1 MASRNK
7 EGSSRLELIEE
18 MLPEGGSPDG
28 ESARIATHMPLNPSV
43 VIVGAGPSGSSTAF
57 HLLEHGVQD
66 VLVLD
71 KASFPRDKLCGGGL
85 TRKAQQELDRMG
97 VYDDKVATEAYHVP
111 KPYIVMPSGNALY
124 ARPRED
130 KLTQMLVLNRRILD
144 EILMRRARQRGAEI
158 REGVEVTELVR
169 EDGRCAGVR
178 TRDGEIFSA
187 DVVVVA
193 AGARSARLRP
203 DGARPVELVALE
215 GRYSGEPIEHG
226 TACLVFEEAFTP
238 QYGWVFPES
247 EKIVNV
253 GVAVMG
259 RGKAKELRA
268 RLKVMV
274 SKYLP
279 RHLGEA
285 CVSCRTTGFPIHAS
299 YKIDHLVDGN
309 VLYVGEAGSLA
320 DPLTLEGI
328 SQALVSGRHA
338 AGSIAAYLR
347 TGEASCLGA
356 YQETVRRELRHFAYM
371 RWVAAILKRRSGARL
386 LEAVLRRT
394 PKWLVDEKRFAS
406 P

>member
-1 MASRNK
+1 
-7 EGSSRLELIEE
+7 
-18 MLPEGGSPDG
+18 
-28 ESARIATHMPLNPSV
+28 MPSNPSV

-66 VLVLD
+66 VLVLEQ
-71 KASFPRDKLCGGGL
+71 ASFPRDKLCGGGL

-97 VYDDKVATEAYHVP
+97 VYDEVATEAYHVP

-144 EILMRRARQRGAEI
+144 EILMRRARQRSAEI

-169 EDGRCAGVR
+169 EDGRCVGVR
-178 TRDGEIFSA
+178 TRGGEIFSA

-203 DGARPVELVALE
+203 DGARSVEVVALE

-226 TACLVFEEAFTP
+226 TACLVFDETFIP

-247 EKIVNV
+247 ENIVNV
-253 GVAVMG
+253 GVAVIG
-259 RGKAKELRA
+259 GGKAKELRD
-268 RLKVMV
+268 RLEVMV

-279 RHLGEA
+279 RQVEGA
-285 CVSCRTTGFPIHAS
+285 CVCCRTTGFPIHAS

-338 AGSIAAYLR
+338 AGSIATYLR
-347 TGEASCLGA
+347 TGEASCLRA
-356 YQETVRRELRHFAYM
+356 YQETIRRELGHFAYM
-371 RWVAAILKRRSGARL
+371 RWVGAILKRRSGARL
-386 LEAVLRRT
+386 LEAVLRHT

>member
-1 MASRNK
+1 
-7 EGSSRLELIEE
+7 
-18 MLPEGGSPDG
+18 
-28 ESARIATHMPLNPSV
+28 MPSNPSV
-43 VIVGAGPSGSSTAF
+43 VVVGAGPSGSSTAF
-57 HLLEHGVQD
+57 HLLEHDIQD

-85 TRKAQQELDRMG
+85 TRKAQKELGRMG
-97 VYDDKVATEAYHVP
+97 VYDEVAAEAYRVP

-124 ARPRED
+124 SRPREE
-130 KLTQMLVLNRRILD
+130 KLTQLLVLNRRILD
-144 EILMRRARQRGAEI
+144 EILMRRCRQRGAEI
-158 REGVEVTELVR
+158 REGVEVKELVR
-169 EDGRCAGVR
+169 EDGRCVGVR
-178 TRDGEIFSA
+178 TRDGEVFSA

-203 DGARPVELVALE
+203 DGARSVEVVALE

-226 TACLVFEEAFTP
+226 TAYLIFDEAFTP

-247 EKIVNV
+247 ENIVNV

-259 RGKAKELRA
+259 RGKAKELRD
-268 RLKVMV
+268 RLEIMV

-279 RHLGEA
+279 RVLEEA
-285 CVSCRTTGFPIHAS
+285 CVSCRTTGFPIHTS

-338 AGSIAAYLR
+338 AGAIATYLR
-347 TGEASCLGA
+347 TGEASCLRA
-356 YQETVRRELRHFAYM
+356 YQETVRRELGHYPYM
-371 RWVAAILKRRSGARL
+371 RWVSAILKRRSGAWL
-386 LEAVLRRT
+386 IEAALRRKS
-394 PKWLVDEKRFAS
+394 KWLVDEERFTS